1 MATKID
7 IISGFLGAGKTTLIK
22 KLLKEAY
29 ADEQVVL
36 IENEFGEIG
45 IDGGFLKEAGIQIR
59 EMNSGCICCSLVGD
73 FGTSRLKMC
82 TGSETLHCHIVS
94 DPVYLICSEFSCL
107 YFINSLMISL
117 IISSS
122 SGVSIPL
129 KWLPAAA
136 VWRILSAICSTIS
149 SFTASSA
156 FSGTGTSSTH
166 VRACST

>member
-59 EMNSGCICCSLVGD
+59 EMNSGCRH
-73 FGTSRLKMC
+73 F
-82 TGSETLHCHIVS
+82 SERGCGQ
-94 DPVYLICSEFSCL
+94 
-107 YFINSLMISL
+107 
-117 IISSS
+117 ISS
-122 SGVSIPL
+122 GQNPD
-129 KWLPAAA
+129 
-136 VWRILSAICSTIS
+136 RAIRCW
-149 SFTASSA
+149 
-156 FSGTGTSSTH
+156 
-166 VRACST
+166 